1 VISAVLFLWCA
12 VFPGQTF
19 FFMPLSLL
27 TAQRQYYYNHTKKLR
42 HHYIYNKGE
51 IHMDKLD
58 AIFSPET
65 IAVIGASTQKGK
77 VGHDIFANILY
88 GGYTGTLYPVNP
100 KAKSVLSVK
109 CYTSIAAIPDPIDL
123 AMIILPPRA
132 AIGSVRECIAKGVRG
147 IVIVSAGFKEV
158 GGEGA
163 QMEIQIKELC
173 AQAGVRLVGPNC
185 LGVINPSKKVSLNA
199 SFSARMPKPGNV
211 SFISQSGALCTA
223 VLDYAADKGFGFSKF
238 ISIGNKAD
246 VDELDLLR
254 YYHKDP
260 DTDVVMIYMEELS
273 RTSEEFVSEVR
284 EMTSGTN
291 PTHVIVIKSGSSVAG
306 AAAAASHTGALAG
319 SDAIYDGI
327 FTMSGILRCKTVNQL
342 FDYAQAFAA
351 NKYPTGDRI
360 AIVTNAGGPGII
372 ATDMSEQ
379 SGLKLAKFSAET
391 VKELKK
397 YLPVTANFQNPVDV
411 IGDAAKDRY
420 ENTLATVLADR
431 GVDAVLIILTPQ
443 SMTDAIG
450 TAEAIVHIARNSIKP
465 ILCAFMGVVDV
476 SDGVKLLQAHK
487 VPVYQFPESAARS
500 LGALREGMKWSF
512 RKILPQYNLVYDREK
527 AIAILDKYRKEG
539 RKILGELDGTE
550 LLKCYGFKTIPMA
563 LSKTAREAVKIAGE
577 IGYPVVMKIVSP
589 QILHKSDA
597 GGVKVGL
604 EDAQEVEQAFE
615 AIMKNGSAYNPA
627 ADLTGVLVQKMAPKG
642 KEVILGVTRDPVFG
656 HAIMFGLGGI
666 FVEVYKDVAF
676 RLSPMGRNV
685 ARRMVKSIKGYP
697 ILKGLRGEAPS
708 DIEAIEKNIVSLKA
722 MVDNHPSIAELDI
735 NPLFVHGEGDGTT
748 VADIVIR
755 IEEKM

>member
-1 VISAVLFLWCA
+1 
-12 VFPGQTF
+12 
-19 FFMPLSLL
+19 
-27 TAQRQYYYNHTKKLR
+27 
-42 HHYIYNKGE
+42 
-51 IHMDKLD
+51 MDKLD

-65 IAVIGASTQKGK
+65 IAVIGASSQKGK
-77 VGHDIFANILY
+77 VGHDIFANILS
-88 GGYTGTLYPVNP
+88 GGFTGTLYPVNP

-109 CYTSIAAIPDPIDL
+109 CYTSIKVIPDPIDL
-123 AMIILPPRA
+123 AMIILPPKA
-132 AIGSVRECIAKGVRG
+132 AMGTVKQCIAKGVKG

-163 QMEIQIKELC
+163 EVEIKIKKLC
-173 AQAGVRLVGPNC
+173 ADAGVRLVGPNC
-185 LGVINPSKKVSLNA
+185 LGVINPSPKISLNA

-254 YYHKDP
+254 YYYKDP
-260 DTDVVMIYMEELS
+260 ETHVVMIYMEELS
-273 RTSEEFVSEVR
+273 RSAEQFITEVR
-284 EMTSGTN
+284 AMTSGTN
-291 PTHVIVIKSGSSVAG
+291 PTHVIAIKSGTSVAG

-319 SDAIYDGI
+319 SDVIYDGL
-327 FTMSGILRCKTVNQL
+327 FNMAGILRCVSVNQL

-351 NKYPTGDRI
+351 NKYPTGDRV

-379 SGLKLAKFSAET
+379 SGLTLARFSGDT
-391 VKELKK
+391 IKELKK
-397 YLPVTANFQNPVDV
+397 YLPSTANFNNPVDV

-431 GVDAVLIILTPQ
+431 GVDAALIILTPQ

-450 TAEAIVHIARNSIKP
+450 TAEAIANIAKNSIKP

-476 SDGVKLLQAHK
+476 SDGVKLLQKNK

-500 LGALREGMKWSF
+500 LGALHQGMKWLF
-512 RKILPQYNLVYDREK
+512 RKILPQFNLVYEREK
-527 AIAILDKYRKEG
+527 AGAIIEKYMKEG
-539 RKILGELDGTE
+539 RKVLGELDGNE
-550 LLKCYGFKTIPMA
+550 ILKCYGFKTIPMA
-563 LSKTAREAVKIAGE
+563 LSKTGSEAVEIADK

-604 EDAQEVEQAFE
+604 NNPQEVEKAFE
-615 AIMKNGSAYNPA
+615 LIMENAGAYDPKA
-627 ADLTGVLVQKMAPKG
+627 FLEGVLIQKLAPKG
-642 KEVILGVTRDPVFG
+642 KEVILGITKDPVFG
-656 HAIMFGLGGI
+656 HAVMFGLGGI
-666 FVEVYKDVAF
+666 FVEVYKDVSF

-722 MVDNHPSIAELDI
+722 MADNHPMIKELDI
-735 NPLFVHGEGDGTT
+735 NPLFVHEEGKGTT
-748 VADIVIR
+748 VADIIIR
-755 IEEKM
+755 LEDEADTNNQC

>member
-1 VISAVLFLWCA
+1 
-12 VFPGQTF
+12 
-19 FFMPLSLL
+19 
-27 TAQRQYYYNHTKKLR
+27 
-42 HHYIYNKGE
+42 
-51 IHMDKLD
+51 MDKLD

-65 IAVIGASTQKGK
+65 IAVVGASTQKGK
-77 VGHDIFANILY
+77 VGHDIFANILS

-109 CYTSIAAIPDPIDL
+109 CYTSISNIPDPIDL
-123 AMIILPPRA
+123 AMIILPPKA
-132 AIGSVRECIAKGVRG
+132 ALGSVRECIEKGVKG

-158 GGEGA
+158 GGEGL
-163 QMEIQIKELC
+163 EIEEQIKTLC
-173 AQAGVRLVGPNC
+173 SDAGVRVVGPNC
-185 LGVINPSKKVSLNA
+185 LGVINPSPKVSLNA
-199 SFSARMPKPGNV
+199 SFSARMPTPGNV

-254 YYHKDP
+254 YYHNDP

-273 RTSEEFVSEVR
+273 RPAEEFITEVR

-291 PTHVIVIKSGSSVAG
+291 PTHVIAIKSGTSAAG

-319 SDAIYDGI
+319 SDVMYDGL
-327 FTMSGILRCKTVNQL
+327 FSMSGIMRCKSVNQL
-342 FDYAQAFAA
+342 FDYAQALAA
-351 NKYPTGDRI
+351 NKYPTGDKV

-379 SGLKLAKFSAET
+379 SGLTLARFSEET
-391 VKELKK
+391 IKELKK
-397 YLPVTANFQNPVDV
+397 HLPSTANFHNPVDV

-420 ENTLATVLADR
+420 ENTLATVLGDR
-431 GVDAVLIILTPQ
+431 NVDAVLIILTPQ

-450 TAEAIVHIARNSIKP
+450 TAEAIVSIARNSIKP

-476 SDGVKLLQAHK
+476 SDGVKLLQK
-487 VPVYQFPESAARS
+487 NRVPVYQFPESAARS
-500 LGALREGMKWSF
+500 LGALRESVKWLF
-512 RKILPQYNLVYDREK
+512 RKILPQFNLSYDRER
-527 AIAILDKYRKEG
+527 AKEIIKG
-539 RKILGELDGTE
+539 YMAEGKTVLGELDGNE
-550 LLKCYGFKTIPMA
+550 ILKCYGFNTIPMA
-563 LSKTAREAVKIAGE
+563 LAKSSGEAREIAAD

-597 GGVKVGL
+597 GGVRVGL
-604 EDAQEVEQAFE
+604 TDGDAVADAFDT
-615 AIMKNGSAYNPA
+615 IMKNAEDYDPDA
-627 ADLTGVLVQKMAPKG
+627 ALEGVLVQKMAPGG

-656 HAIMFGLGGI
+656 HAVMFGLGGI

-722 MVDNHPSIAELDI
+722 MVDDLPMIEELDI
-735 NPLFVHGEGDGTT
+735 NPLFVHEEGQGTT
-748 VADIVIR
+748 VADIIIR
-755 IEEKM
+755 LEEKNDSQEHKF

>member
-1 VISAVLFLWCA
+1 
-12 VFPGQTF
+12 
-19 FFMPLSLL
+19 
-27 TAQRQYYYNHTKKLR
+27 
-42 HHYIYNKGE
+42 
-51 IHMDKLD
+51 MDKLD
-58 AIFSPET
+58 AIFAPET
-65 IAVIGASTQKGK
+65 IAVVGASTQKGK
-77 VGHDIFANILY
+77 VGHDIFANILS
-88 GGYTGTLYPVNP
+88 GGYKGTLYPVNP

-109 CYTSIAAIPDPIDL
+109 CYTTITNIPDPIDL
-123 AMIILPPRA
+123 AMIILPPA
-132 AIGSVRECIAKGVRG
+132 AALASVQECIAKGVKG

-163 QMEIQIKELC
+163 DIEKQIKALC
-173 AQAGVRLVGPNC
+173 TDAGVRLVGPNC
-185 LGVINPSKKVSLNA
+185 LGVINPSPKVSLNA
-199 SFSARMPKPGNV
+199 SFSARMPEAGNV

-273 RTSEEFVSEVR
+273 RSAEEFITEVR
-284 EMTSGTN
+284 KMTSGTH
-291 PTHVIVIKSGSSVAG
+291 PTHVIAIKSGSSAAG
-306 AAAAASHTGALAG
+306 ARAAASHTGALAG
-319 SDAIYDGI
+319 SDVIYDGL

-351 NKYPTGDRI
+351 NKYPTGDRV
-360 AIVTNAGGPGII
+360 AIVTNAGGPGIM

-379 SGLKLAKFSAET
+379 SGLKLARFSEET
-391 VKELKK
+391 ITELKK
-397 YLPVTANFQNPVDV
+397 YLPSTANFHNPVDV

-450 TAEAIVHIARNSIKP
+450 TAEAIVRIAKNTIKP
-465 ILCAFMGVVDV
+465 ILCAFMGIVDV
-476 SDGVKLLQAHK
+476 SDGVKLLQQHK

-500 LGALREGMKWSF
+500 LGALREGMKWLF
-512 RKILPQYNLVYDREK
+512 RKILPQYNLVYDKEK
-527 AIAILDKYRKEG
+527 AGNIIQKYLSQG
-539 RKILGELDGTE
+539 RYVLGELDGNE
-550 LLKCYGFKTIPMA
+550 ILKCYGFTVLPMA
-563 LSKTAREAVKIAGE
+563 LAKTADEAKHIAQDL
-577 IGYPVVMKIVSP
+577 GYPVVMKIVSP
-589 QILHKSDA
+589 RILHKSDA
-597 GGVKVGL
+597 GGVRVRL
-604 EDAQEVEQAFE
+604 ENDRAVDTAFKE
-615 AIMKNGSAYNPA
+615 IMKNAKKYDPDA
-627 ADLTGVLVQKMAPKG
+627 HLEGVLVQQMAPAG
-642 KEVILGVTRDPVFG
+642 KEVILGVTWDPVFG

-708 DIEAIEKNIVSLKA
+708 DIEEIEKNIVSLKA
-722 MVDNHPSIAELDI
+722 LADDYPMIRELDI
-735 NPLFVHGEGDGTT
+735 NPLFVHEAGKKTT
-748 VADIVIR
+748 VADIIIR
-755 IEEKM
+755 LDDKVKTH